1 MFVPHIYY
9 SIHTSTLQGVNIN
22 ISNWHENCGS
32 FFKNYPPLLAAL
44 STPNPKKTKK
54 KRRPKPPNSSANPPP
69 AREASQELII
79 KRKIVAWQNLTRKES
94 PPPRRTEGTHS
105 PCKIKPQALARASQ
119 PHALPASWTLEGCGQ
134 SHL

>member
-1 MFVPHIYY
+1 MYIIAYIYLHY
-9 SIHTSTLQGVNIN
+9 KGLILIFLIGMKIAGRFSKITRPF
-22 ISNWHENCGS
+22 W
-32 FFKNYPPLLAAL
+32 PPCQ
-44 STPNPKKTKK
+44 PQIPKKTKK

-105 PCKIKPQALARASQ
+105 PCKIKPQVLVRASQ
-119 PHALPASWTLEGCGQ
+119 PHAPLASWTLEGCGQ